1 MKVTFMV
8 DLALKRMLQSSQASA
23 IVFSHTVLVMIFYV
37 EITSSAKADNLHLHR
52 VKDYRSLKIGHS
64 KSVQKTG
71 PDHASG

>member
-23 IVFSHTVLVMIFYV
+23 IFFGYTVLIMIFYV
-37 EITSSAKADNLHLHR
+37 ETTSLVKTNNLHLHR
-52 VKDYRSLKIGHS
+52 VKDYRSLKTGHS

-71 PDHASG
+71 PDHAS